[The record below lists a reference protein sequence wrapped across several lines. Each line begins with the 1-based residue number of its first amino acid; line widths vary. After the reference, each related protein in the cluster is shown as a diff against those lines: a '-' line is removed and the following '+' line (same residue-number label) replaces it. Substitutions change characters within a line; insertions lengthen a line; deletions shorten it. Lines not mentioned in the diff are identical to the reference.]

1 MNLGIFEI
9 VLILLVGVII
19 FGANKIPAVM
29 GDFGKGIRNF
39 KQGLRGPADA
49 DDRPN
54 ETAPPKA

>member
-49 DDRPN
+49 ENSSDGS
-54 ETAPPKA
+54 APPKA

>member
-19 FGANKIPAVM
+19 FGANKLPTVM

-39 KQGLRGPADA
+39 KQGLRGSADA
-49 DDRPN
+49 DTGSDGS
-54 ETAPPKA
+54 APPKA